1 MSSFR
6 ALWQT
11 LNDPTRLRILALLD
25 DEELSV
31 AELQE
36 ILHLGQSRISTHL
49 AHLRGTGLVQ
59 PRREGKRTYYS
70 LIKKLPRESRQI
82 LESALLTLAEVP
94 GAKGDPAGLKLVLE
108 KRRIA
113 ARDYFNRVA
122 GRLGKSFCPGRT
134 WSEIGPLLA
143 HLVPRVVV
151 ADLGAG
157 EGWLSQ
163 LLARRAEKVIAVD
176 NSPKMVAFGR
186 AESKKKNIPNLEY
199 RLGDLADPPIPA
211 RSVDIVIL
219 SQALHHTANPQQALA
234 AAAKL
239 LRKGGRLIVLDL
251 SRHHFDQ
258 ARELYGDHW
267 LGFSEADLHE
277 WLTAAGLQ
285 EVEVQLLTPEPE
297 PPHFQP
303 TLASGGGGGSDRDPS
318 N

>member
-1 MSSFR
+1 MAVKMSFR

-11 LNDPTRLRILALLD
+11 LHDPTRLRILALLEE
-25 DEELSV
+25 EELSV

-49 AHLRGTGLVQ
+49 AHLRRVGLVQ

-70 LIKKLPRESRQI
+70 LVKKLDRDSRQI
-82 LESALLTLAEVP
+82 LDSALLTLAEVP
-94 GAKGDPAGLKLVLE
+94 SAKADESGLRLVLE
-108 KRRIA
+108 KRRA
-113 ARDYFNRVA
+113 SAREHFNRVA

-134 WSEIGPLLA
+134 WTEIGPLLA
-143 HLVPRVVV
+143 HLIPRVVV

-186 AESKKKNIPNLEY
+186 AEAKKKGIANLEY
-199 RLGDLADPPIPA
+199 RLGDLAAPPLPE
-211 RSVDIVIL
+211 RSVDVVIL
-219 SQALHHTANPQQALA
+219 SQALHHAANPQQAVT

-239 LRKGGRLIVLDL
+239 LRKGGRLVVLDL
-251 SRHHFDQ
+251 NQHHFDP
-258 ARELYGDHW
+258 ARDLYGDHW
-267 LGFSEADLHE
+267 LGFSEADLRE
-277 WLTAAGLQ
+277 WLNAAGLR
-285 EVEVQLLTPEPE
+285 EIEVQLLSPEDE

-303 TLASGGGGGSDRDPS
+303 TLASGVAA
-318 N
+318 